1 MVCLVLLAKQDS
13 ICDKIVFDGHYRW
26 LDPTIRQHN
35 DNVILSFSLV
45 IENAL
50 TATMKR
56 QIKLNEE
63 RLYDVVMQYQ
73 EDVTKNKNDKLLILW
88 LSVLCKLTNS
98 EAACENIMCYLYP
111 ALDSLIREHYYNE
124 PLFEKFYVILL
135 QQEPNDQCGLISQ

>member
-1 MVCLVLLAKQDS
+1 MVCLVLLTKQDS
-13 ICDKIVFDGHYRW
+13 ICDKVVFDGHYRW
-26 LDPTIRQHN
+26 LDPAIRQHN

-63 RLYDVVMQYQ
+63 RLYDVVTQYQ
-73 EDVTKNKNDKLLILW
+73 EDVTKSKNDKLLMLW

-98 EAACENIMCYLYP
+98 DAACENIMSYLYP
-111 ALDSLIREHYYNE
+111 ALDGLIREHYYNE
-124 PLFEKFYVILL
+124 PLFEKFYVL
-135 QQEPNDQCGLISQ
+135 